1 MLYAGAAMLE
11 GIVVWLLVSG
21 VSGWIVAL
29 VGAVGFGVLLA
40 ADAAAERGAPGRTP

>member
-21 VSGWIVAL
+21 APGWIVVL
-29 VGAVGFGVLLA
+29 VGVVGFIALLA
-40 ADAAAERGAPGRTP
+40 ADALAERSAGGSVP